1 MSDYNKEKNYWDKY
15 YKEKHINIIINSNF
29 SSYVYDKYLKPNTD
43 KNIVLRLA
51 DLGCGNMRDSHY
63 FSKNGCFVYAID
75 KSFNVGSSVVQYKK
89 NFNLN
94 PITADVNAFLQNGHL
109 RTLMD
114 VIYMRWFLHAVPY
127 DIGSSIFKNS
137 VDSMKPGALICIEV
151 RSYNDEILKKE
162 SSFDG
167 KDLSYRTTHKRW
179 LYGME
184 RLNILCSQHDV
195 EIIEMVEQRGFSK
208 TEESDPLLIRFIGR
222 KKLINHFEKSDNFKI
237 YKPITEKMLIN
248 TKNSYE
254 DLKIFNKIME
264 ENKIKYVSVAGTTL
278 GLCRHGG
285 IIPWDNDIDLGFTKS
300 NWMKL
305 RRIHH
310 ILEQAGLKFRS
321 HGPKHG
327 HYGTIDVF
335 LLTQSSSIVSD
346 NNVDFYI
353 GDAKTIC
360 TMKEYKRVVKQL
372 FGPTYVYAPL
382 ENNVS
387 LKTRYGDDY
396 YHIGDVNDNFHYK
409 NKNVKRF
416 TLTCKDRTFR
426 CVFT

>member
-1 MSDYNKEKNYWDKY
+1 MSDYNKEKTYWDKY
-15 YKEKHINIIINSNF
+15 YKEKNDNIVINSNF
-29 SSYVYDKYLKPNTD
+29 SSYVHDKYLKPMTD
-43 KNIVLRLA
+43 ENIVLRLA

-94 PITADVNAFLQNGHL
+94 PITADVNAFLQNGYL

-114 VIYMRWFLHAVPY
+114 VVYMRWFLHAVPY

-137 VDSMKPGALICIEV
+137 VDSMKPGALLCIEV
-151 RSYNDEILKKE
+151 RSHNDEILKKE
-162 SSFDG
+162 SYFDG
-167 KDLSYRTTHKRW
+167 KDLSYKTTHKRW

-184 RLNILCSQHDV
+184 RLNILCSQNDV
-195 EIIEMVEQRGFSK
+195 EIVEMVEQRGFSK

-237 YKPITEKMLIN
+237 YKPITEKMLAY
-248 TKNSYE
+248 TKKSYE

-305 RRIHH
+305 RRIHN
-310 ILEQAGLKFRS
+310 ILEQAGLKFHS
-321 HGPKHG
+321 NGPKHC
-327 HYGTIDVF
+327 HYGAIDVF

-346 NNVDFYI
+346 SNVDFYI
-353 GDAKTIC
+353 GDAKTMC
-360 TMKEYKRVVKQL
+360 TMKEYKHVVKQL
-372 FGPTYVYAPL
+372 FGPTYLYAAID
-382 ENNVS
+382 NNVS

-396 YHIGDVNDNFHYK
+396 YFIGDVNDNFHYK
-409 NKNVKRF
+409 NKDVNRF
-416 TLTCKDRTFR
+416 TLTNKDRNFR
-426 CVFT
+426 CIFK